1 MTTRK
6 LQNATR
12 FQIQPRGQCFTMNCT
27 EAMKTQREQSTH
39 RATKSQNDVPNDTMI
54 NVSMPRKVHVTQGQT
69 HTWTKLPWNT
79 PDGHRSHSTTNLA
92 SPPKRRQRPNGTP
105 HPCQVSTQRQERT
118 TIDTN
123 LSLTCKRYVAHRIC
137 SRCSELHPRFD
148 QKLLTHQD
156 FCMLLTAN
164 PASAA
169 RPDGHCRKPRL
180 DRNDSASKVA
190 RT

>member
-39 RATKSQNDVPNDTMI
+39 RATRSQNDVPNDMMI

-79 PDGHRSHSTTNLA
+79 PTVIVL
-92 SPPKRRQRPNGTP
+92 
-105 HPCQVSTQRQERT
+105 TQRQTSRHRPSADNART
-118 TIDTN
+118 E
-123 LSLTCKRYVAHRIC
+123 HRIPASVNPTTRTNC
-137 SRCSELHPRFD
+137 NRYKPQPNVQTIRRSPH
-148 QKLLTHQD
+148 LLTL
-156 FCMLLTAN
+156 F
-164 PASAA
+164 
-169 RPDGHCRKPRL
+169 
-180 DRNDSASKVA
+180 
-190 RT
+190 